1 MHTDQAQALRKL
13 VMESVPV
20 TRSSAPAAASPD
32 SENGNVDSMNRPLA
46 GPAAAPRLARTVSI
60 ASGKGGVGK
69 TSVAINLAAHLSKM
83 GRQVVLLDADLGTAN
98 ADVLCNLC
106 PPRNL
111 AHVVAG
117 RSSLEAAMVDAP
129 GGFKL
134 IAGASGLAQMAAL
147 NEDERLRLL
156 RQMHRIERATDL
168 MLIDTGAGVGPN
180 VLGFA
185 ACADQLVVVTTP
197 EPTAITDAY
206 ALVKSVYR
214 RRRDID
220 VRVLVN
226 MVNDAA
232 EGREVFDRVHT
243 VCRRFLNFAPRY
255 AGHVMRD
262 AHVSAAV
269 RRRQPFV
276 VDSPH
281 CEASRCIGRLAH
293 RMDRHAT
300 DPCDEGLLK
309 RLAGWLIG

>member
-1 MHTDQAQALRKL
+1 MYTDQAQALRKM
-13 VMESVPV
+13 VKESAPV
-20 TRSSAPAAASPD
+20 ADPSVPAAAPSPD
-32 SENGNVDSMNRPLA
+32 EHGNDDLLNPSSAGLA
-46 GPAAAPRLARTVSI
+46 EPPRLARTVAI

-69 TSVAINLAAHLSKM
+69 TSVAINLAIHLSQM
-83 GRQVVLLDADLGTAN
+83 GRHVVLLDADLGTAN
-98 ADVLCNLC
+98 VDVLCNLC
-106 PPRNL
+106 PPYNL

-134 IAGASGLAQMAAL
+134 VAGASGLAQMAAL

-156 RQMHRIERATDL
+156 RQMHRVEQAADL

-206 ALVKSVYR
+206 ALIKTVNRQRHGV
-214 RRRDID
+214 D

-232 EGREVFDRVHT
+232 EGREVFDRVHA
-243 VCRRFLNFAPRY
+243 VCRRFLNLAPRY
-255 AGHVMRD
+255 AGHIMRD
-262 AHVSAAV
+262 VHVSAAV

-276 VDSPH
+276 LDSPN

-300 DPCDEGLLK
+300 DPCDEGLLR
-309 RLAGWLIG
+309 RLAGWLTG